1 MKSNPSSTGI
11 DRRVLLSG
19 LAVLPTL
26 QVNLR
31 NRPTLSRLS
40 TNLHDRGCSFRI
52 SKEPCTEDDN
62 RNEGAFPQRLVAV
75 AAISVA
81 AALAEHYLLEEFAPA
96 KTRFTYRVAIE
107 PRPRGRRGRSALAN
121 VLRINVQERVREP
134 AELRPESPDL
144 AR

>member
-62 RNEGAFPQRLVAV
+62 RNEGAFPLRLVAV

-107 PRPRGRRGRSALAN
+107 PRLAVAVGGPLSRMYFGSMFKSACENLQSF
-121 VLRINVQERVREP
+121 VLK
-134 AELRPESPDL
+134 
-144 AR
+144 ART